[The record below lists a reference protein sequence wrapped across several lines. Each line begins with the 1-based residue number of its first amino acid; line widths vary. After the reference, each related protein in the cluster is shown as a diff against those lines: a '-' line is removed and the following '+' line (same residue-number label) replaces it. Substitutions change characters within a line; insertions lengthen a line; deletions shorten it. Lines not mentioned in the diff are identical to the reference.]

1 LILKRAKRE
10 RVQLIFLIDFIKKK
24 MNETLRKKLISMLKK
39 ESYRIKR
46 NMLQISAENMMS
58 LESIKSQMNFIINN

>member
-1 LILKRAKRE
+1 MKPKRVKIE

-24 MNETLRKKLISMLKK
+24 MNETLRKKLISMPKK

-46 NMLQISAENMMS
+46 NMLQMSAENMTN